1 MCASS
6 GQSMG
11 DMLRQ
16 LRHNVPM
23 RQMLG
28 MSADADFETV
38 RDLLMPQGATIY
50 SYGLTWPRLV
60 LD

>member
-1 MCASS
+1 
-6 GQSMG
+6 MG

-38 RDLLMPQGATIY
+38 CDLLMPQGATIY